1 MSNKKKNKKKKQ
13 EPDILYHIDNALDQR
28 YVDMLEEIQF
38 MQADL
43 KRAERKAKKKAI
55 REMKKG
61 NNFFNGNYEIEVR
74 KKCIREMERNNFL
87 ERVSNI
93 INDLKPVCVIIARL
107 VMSLIVSILS
117 IDSIK
122 YRIKPQTLQ
131 KMQSVYTLAKSV
143 SC

>member
-1 MSNKKKNKKKKQ
+1 MSNKKKRHKKK
-13 EPDILYHIDNALDQR
+13 EEADILFHIDQSLDKK
-28 YVDMLEEIQF
+28 YMDMIEEIQF

-74 KKCIREMERNNFL
+74 KKCIREMEGSNFL

-93 INDLKPVCVIIARL
+93 INDLKPICVIIARL

-117 IDSIK
+117 IDSVK
-122 YRIKPQTLQ
+122 YRIRPTTLQ